1 MIGLQHSFISQT
13 FFHNLKEIYIRL
25 IAEVPGVAL
34 EHKRKCLNI
43 TFFLG
48 GVLSPEE
55 GRSLR
60 LGEAR
65 RTRRSWEV
73 SNLEEVLEV
82 EGANILGF
90 HTFSKEAKALC
101 KYLLNIYRNSKR

>member
-1 MIGLQHSFISQT
+1 MPKHHI
-13 FFHNLKEIYIRL
+13 
-25 IAEVPGVAL
+25 
-34 EHKRKCLNI
+34 
-43 TFFLG
+43 FLG

-65 RTRRSWEV
+65 GTRRSWEV
-73 SNLEEVLEV
+73 SNVEEVLEV

-90 HTFSKEAKALC
+90 HTFF
-101 KYLLNIYRNSKR
+101 